1 VAVRKHALWTAGQ
14 AGVPASELVPM
25 YDRITE
31 RPMREHL
38 IWVLSQ
44 SRERAAADKLI
55 DIARGDRDPEM
66 RKKALFWL
74 GQRNDPRVRQ
84 ILTDILTKP

>member
-1 VAVRKHALWTAGQ
+1 
-14 AGVPASELVPM
+14 M

-31 RPMREHL
+31 APMREHL
-38 IWVLSQ
+38 IYVLSQ

-55 DIARGDRDPEM
+55 EIARADRDPQM

-74 GQRNDPRVRQ
+74 GQMHDPRIQ
-84 ILTDILTKP
+84 QLLLDIIDKG